1 MLATLHD
8 AFGSFFRSQSAEAV
22 IFAVGTWAC
31 LAFANVDEAP
41 LAAGAAGLLLLIPMV
56 GAPLAFIPPIIATLV
71 WHPEATVFVVVALAV
86 FQAFVLNA
94 LGPRLMSRQLG
105 LPPLVV
111 LFAIL
116 VGTQIA
122 GLWGAV
128 LGVPT
133 LSAAVAILLHFRA
146 LQPVTPHEANRAG

>member
-1 MLATLHD
+1 VA
-8 AFGSFFRSQSAEAV
+8 AV
-22 IFAVGTWAC
+22 SVK
-31 LAFANVDEAP
+31 NK
-41 LAAGAAGLLLLIPMV
+41 
-56 GAPLAFIPPIIATLV
+56 
-71 WHPEATVFVVVALAV
+71 LAV
-86 FQAFVLNA
+86 FQAFVLNV

-146 LQPVTPHEANRAG
+146 PQPVAPHEANGTD